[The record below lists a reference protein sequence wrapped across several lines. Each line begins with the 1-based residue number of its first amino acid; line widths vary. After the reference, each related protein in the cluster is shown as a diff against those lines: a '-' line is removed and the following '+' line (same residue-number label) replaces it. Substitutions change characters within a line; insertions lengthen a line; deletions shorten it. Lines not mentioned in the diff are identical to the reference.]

1 MKLWLVFV
9 VQLTLKDYFIFFF
22 FFFLLRWPSTVLGI
36 KILAITMGSSV
47 FLIFGI
53 RSNNILIF

>member
-9 VQLTLKDYFIFFF
+9 VQLTLKDYFI
-22 FFFLLRWPSTVLGI
+22 FFLLRWPSTVLGI